1 MLKQTH
7 EYYGVEGNI
16 YILFEAVSCLGQLL
30 LLRVGRHTFSAIMGE
45 ELEMPCECLD

>member
-16 YILFEAVSCLGQLL
+16 HILFEAVPCWGQLL
-30 LLRVGRHTFSAIMGE
+30 LLRVGRHMFPAIMGE
-45 ELEMPCECLD
+45 ELEMPGERLD